1 MGFLF
6 AKKELIQKFLKENAI
21 ILDVRNPGEF
31 KKVKLDGS
39 LNIPLAELNDEMS
52 QLDKSRPIIT
62 CCAMGVRSELAKD
75 KLKKNGFE
83 VINGGSW
90 RHLKKFVV

>member
-1 MGFLF
+1 
-6 AKKELIQKFLKENAI
+6 
-21 ILDVRNPGEF
+21 
-31 KKVKLDGS
+31 
-39 LNIPLAELNDEMS
+39 
-52 QLDKSRPIIT
+52 
-62 CCAMGVRSELAKD
+62 MGVRSELAKD